1 LSSPIRPMPFAD
13 PQHFVVAEFMAG
25 VEINTSR
32 LGHCVESLLVGS
44 PQGATRTSDPES
56 AVGWLPGAAVIVYTK
71 RLPSGLMKLVA
82 FWPSG

>member
-1 LSSPIRPMPFAD
+1 LDPGKIGPLRSDGIGPCAGRPVEAD
-13 PQHFVVAEFMAG
+13 ALIKDRKAAALAG
-25 VEINTSR
+25 
-32 LGHCVESLLVGS
+32 G
-44 PQGATRTSDPES
+44 PQGATRSSKPES

>member
-1 LSSPIRPMPFAD
+1 MVGLGAGHQVEAD
-13 PQHFVVAEFMAG
+13 ALIEAG
-25 VEINTSR
+25 EAAV
-32 LGHCVESLLVGS
+32 LAGGPH
-44 PQGATRTSDPES
+44 GATRTSEPES